1 MDNEM
6 HINDQRSKTLLFG
19 LKNLREALSSLSL
32 EQFVI
37 NTLEMLMF
45 LERDEYLQVLKNSRE
60 IKDKGNG
67 TYPRSFKS
75 LSRNALVINIPRTR
89 YTEFKPIV
97 LEFLKYNQEQI
108 NELVLTLYRKGLT
121 TRDISGILKEFFG
134 EEMSYAKV
142 SDLAEKFHEIRK
154 AWEKMVLQAYYKVVY
169 CDALYITL
177 RRGNSYSKEAVH
189 IIYGVRDDNKRELL
203 ALSVYPT
210 ESNET
215 WSEALQSIKK
225 RGIQRIDLVVAD
237 GIKGLEN
244 EVHKHFPG
252 TVFQK
257 CVLHKMRN
265 VLNKVRPK
273 DKDQLAMDL
282 KEVFNNFDTHSSVP
296 KAMEKLEQFIDK
308 WKSCYPYLKR
318 HFSEE
323 TTEYYFSYID
333 YPVEVRRMI
342 YTTNSIENLNKKIRK
357 ATKNKQAF
365 QKPERLLDYVFIVI
379 KDFEHD
385 NWMKYPVSTFAG
397 WKTKTQLS

>member
-1 MDNEM
+1 MYND
-6 HINDQRSKTLLFG
+6 INTSDQRIKTLLLG
-19 LKNLREALSSLSL
+19 LKNLREALSGFSL
-32 EQFVI
+32 EQFVV

-45 LERDEYLQVLKNSRE
+45 LERDEYLQSLKKSGE
-60 IKDKGNG
+60 IQDKGNG

-89 YTEFKPIV
+89 YTEFKPIS
-97 LEFLKYNQEQI
+97 LEFLKYGQEQI

-121 TRDISGILKEFFG
+121 TRDVSGILKEFFG

-154 AWEKMVLQAYYKVVY
+154 SWEEMALQSYYKVVY

-177 RRGNSYSKEAVH
+177 RRGKSYSKEALH
-189 IIYGVRDDNKRELL
+189 IMYGVREDNKREVL
-203 ALSVYPT
+203 ALSVDPT
-210 ESNET
+210 ESKET
-215 WSEALQSIKK
+215 WSESLKSIKL
-225 RGIQRIDLVVAD
+225 RGVKRIDLVVAD
-237 GIKGLEN
+237 GIKGLED

-252 TVFQK
+252 TRFQK

-273 DKDQLAMDL
+273 EKDQVAMDL
-282 KEVFNNFDTHSSVP
+282 KEVFNNFDANSSVP
-296 KAMEKLEQFIDK
+296 KAMEKLEKFLGK
-308 WKSCYPYLKR
+308 WKSSYPYLKR
-318 HFSEE
+318 SFSEE

-357 ATKNKQAF
+357 ATKNKQSF
-365 QKPERLLDYVFIVI
+365 QKKERLLDYVFIII
-379 KDFEHD
+379 KDFECD
-385 NWMKYPVSTFAG
+385 NWMKYPVSTFAK
-397 WKTKTQLS
+397 WKS